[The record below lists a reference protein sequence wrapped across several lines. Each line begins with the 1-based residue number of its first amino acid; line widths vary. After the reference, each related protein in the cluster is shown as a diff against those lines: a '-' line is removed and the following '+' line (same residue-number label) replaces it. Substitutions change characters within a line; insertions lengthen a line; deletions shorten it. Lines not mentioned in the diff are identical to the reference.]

1 MFLNTDAKY
10 IWLNGAFQP
19 FNDTNIHLL
28 SHTLHYGLGAFEGV
42 RAYETETGGAIFR
55 LRDHTERLFDAA
67 DKINITIPYSI
78 EELEAVQK
86 EAMTK
91 NNLKEGYIRP
101 IVFLGS
107 ESMGLRAKDLVSVN
121 VAVACWEWPSYM
133 DPEAKKKGI
142 SVIKSPYQQ
151 YDNPLYSNNKIIG
164 TYINSIMALHDALAK
179 NADEAILLDKNGFI
193 SEGSGE
199 NLFIVK
205 DSKLLTPKIDFCLNG
220 ITRQSVITMAQNLGV
235 EVEEKDLTKVNY
247 EILPHLNKEIKEFCK
262 LNKIKKLKDVPSNLL
277 ETNRKGFVNGYHKI
291 IQKCHIDNEP
301 WINVKVKDVFKE
313 FKWPFYFLDF
323 ETVMQTVPI
332 IKDTRPN
339 DRLPFQWS
347 VHKWTNIDEEIK
359 IDEGSSFLKFDNQD
373 IENEFLI
380 SLIKILEDKGT
391 IFVHNASFEVSLLN
405 SLKIKTKF
413 KKYSKD
419 IDNIIS
425 RVADTLTIVRE
436 NFYSPLMKGKYS
448 LKNIV
453 KSIPTSVDYNEEDE
467 IEGGMGAQLAWF
479 LYTDPKSSK
488 KDKNLQEDKL
498 TTYCAKDTYALYDLV
513 KYFMK

>member
-19 FNDTNIHLL
+19 FNDTNVHLL

-220 ITRQSVITMAQNLGV
+220 ITRQSVITMAKNLGV
-235 EVEEKDLTKVNY
+235 EVEEKDLLFDDLVNADEAFFSGTAV
-247 EILPHLNKEIKEFCK
+247 EITPI
-262 LNKIKKLKDVPSNLL
+262 
-277 ETNRKGFVNGYHKI
+277 TT
-291 IQKCHIDNEP
+291 
-301 WINVKVKDVFKE
+301 
-313 FKWPFYFLDF
+313 LDHSVIGHGLRGPVT
-323 ETVMQTVPI
+323 EMLQT
-332 IKDTRPN
+332 
-339 DRLPFQWS
+339 
-347 VHKWTNIDEEIK
+347 
-359 IDEGSSFLKFDNQD
+359 
-373 IENEFLI
+373 
-380 SLIKILEDKGT
+380 
-391 IFVHNASFEVSLLN
+391 
-405 SLKIKTKF
+405 
-413 KKYSKD
+413 KYSEIVCGKD
-419 IDNIIS
+419 SNYSDW
-425 RVADTLTIVRE
+425 LTC
-436 NFYSPLMKGKYS
+436 L
-448 LKNIV
+448 
-453 KSIPTSVDYNEEDE
+453 
-467 IEGGMGAQLAWF
+467 
-479 LYTDPKSSK
+479 
-488 KDKNLQEDKL
+488 
-498 TTYCAKDTYALYDLV
+498 
-513 KYFMK
+513 

>member
-1 MFLNTDAKY
+1 MFLNTDSKY

-42 RAYETETGGAIFR
+42 RAYETESGGAIFR
-55 LRDHTERLFDAA
+55 LRDHTQRLFDAA

-235 EVEEKDLTKVNY
+235 EVEEKDLLFDDLVHADEAFFSGTAV
-247 EILPHLNKEIKEFCK
+247 EITPITTLDHLDIGHGLRGPVTEM
-262 LNKIKKLKDVPSNLL
+262 L
-277 ETNRKGFVNGYHKI
+277 
-291 IQKCHIDNEP
+291 
-301 WINVKVKDVFKE
+301 
-313 FKWPFYFLDF
+313 
-323 ETVMQTVPI
+323 QT
-332 IKDTRPN
+332 
-339 DRLPFQWS
+339 
-347 VHKWTNIDEEIK
+347 
-359 IDEGSSFLKFDNQD
+359 
-373 IENEFLI
+373 
-380 SLIKILEDKGT
+380 
-391 IFVHNASFEVSLLN
+391 
-405 SLKIKTKF
+405 
-413 KKYSKD
+413 KYSEIVCGKD
-419 IDNIIS
+419 ANY
-425 RVADTLTIVRE
+425 ADWLTC
-436 NFYSPLMKGKYS
+436 L
-448 LKNIV
+448 
-453 KSIPTSVDYNEEDE
+453 
-467 IEGGMGAQLAWF
+467 
-479 LYTDPKSSK
+479 
-488 KDKNLQEDKL
+488 
-498 TTYCAKDTYALYDLV
+498 
-513 KYFMK
+513 

>member
-1 MFLNTDAKY
+1 MFLNTDSKY

-42 RAYETETGGAIFR
+42 RAYETESGGAIFR

-86 EAMTK
+86 DAMTK

-205 DSKLLTPKIDFCLNG
+205 DSKLLTPRIDFCLNG

-235 EVEEKDLTKVNY
+235 EVEEKDLLFDDLVHADEAFFSGTAV
-247 EILPHLNKEIKEFCK
+247 EITPI
-262 LNKIKKLKDVPSNLL
+262 
-277 ETNRKGFVNGYHKI
+277 TT
-291 IQKCHIDNEP
+291 
-301 WINVKVKDVFKE
+301 
-313 FKWPFYFLDF
+313 LDHSAIGPGLRGPVT
-323 ETVMQTVPI
+323 EMLQ
-332 IKDTRPN
+332 
-339 DRLPFQWS
+339 S
-347 VHKWTNIDEEIK
+347 
-359 IDEGSSFLKFDNQD
+359 
-373 IENEFLI
+373 
-380 SLIKILEDKGT
+380 
-391 IFVHNASFEVSLLN
+391 
-405 SLKIKTKF
+405 
-413 KKYSKD
+413 KYSEIVCGKD
-419 IDNIIS
+419 ANY
-425 RVADTLTIVRE
+425 ADWLTC
-436 NFYSPLMKGKYS
+436 L
-448 LKNIV
+448 
-453 KSIPTSVDYNEEDE
+453 
-467 IEGGMGAQLAWF
+467 
-479 LYTDPKSSK
+479 
-488 KDKNLQEDKL
+488 
-498 TTYCAKDTYALYDLV
+498 
-513 KYFMK
+513 

>member
-19 FNDTNIHLL
+19 FNDTNVHLL

-42 RAYETETGGAIFR
+42 RAYETEAGGAIFR

-164 TYINSIMALHDALAK
+164 TYINSIKALHDALAK

-235 EVEEKDLTKVNY
+235 EVEEKDLLFDDLVNADEAFFSGTAV
-247 EILPHLNKEIKEFCK
+247 EITPI
-262 LNKIKKLKDVPSNLL
+262 
-277 ETNRKGFVNGYHKI
+277 TT
-291 IQKCHIDNEP
+291 
-301 WINVKVKDVFKE
+301 
-313 FKWPFYFLDF
+313 LDHSVIGHGLRGPVT
-323 ETVMQTVPI
+323 EMLQT
-332 IKDTRPN
+332 
-339 DRLPFQWS
+339 
-347 VHKWTNIDEEIK
+347 
-359 IDEGSSFLKFDNQD
+359 
-373 IENEFLI
+373 
-380 SLIKILEDKGT
+380 
-391 IFVHNASFEVSLLN
+391 
-405 SLKIKTKF
+405 
-413 KKYSKD
+413 KYSEIVCGKD
-419 IDNIIS
+419 SNYSDW
-425 RVADTLTIVRE
+425 LTC
-436 NFYSPLMKGKYS
+436 L
-448 LKNIV
+448 
-453 KSIPTSVDYNEEDE
+453 
-467 IEGGMGAQLAWF
+467 
-479 LYTDPKSSK
+479 
-488 KDKNLQEDKL
+488 
-498 TTYCAKDTYALYDLV
+498 
-513 KYFMK
+513 